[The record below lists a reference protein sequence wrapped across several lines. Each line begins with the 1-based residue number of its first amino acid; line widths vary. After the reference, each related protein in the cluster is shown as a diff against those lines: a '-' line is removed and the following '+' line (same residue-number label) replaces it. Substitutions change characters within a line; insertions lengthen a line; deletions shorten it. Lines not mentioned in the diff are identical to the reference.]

1 MIVCRCSLRKYELE
15 VLYLS
20 YRPGP
25 PLDQFVDYFWQIQG
39 GQTPRLEKILPCGST
54 ELVINLKNDA
64 INIHD
69 AEQPEQYRRFSGAV
83 FSGTYSRP
91 FICNA
96 LQHEAIMGVHFKA
109 GGAFPFLNADANELT
124 NAHVS
129 LEDLWGRAGLELRE
143 RVSTAATPHQRFR
156 IMESI
161 LRKRLRG
168 DATNQVQVALNLL
181 TTGVL
186 VRDVAQELG
195 LPQRRFIQ
203 LFSSHV
209 GLTPKI
215 FCRVQRFQ
223 RARVLAEQL
232 ETPDWAELALACG
245 YFDQSHL
252 INDFHE
258 FSGSTPVR
266 YSLQQ
271 HQKDARLKDN
281 HLPLRSGKF
290 FPIQQKLRRGY

>member
-1 MIVCRCSLRKYELE
+1 

-25 PLDQFVDYFWQIQG
+25 PLDQFVDYFWQIRG

-64 INIHD
+64 IDIHD
-69 AEQPEQYRRFSGAV
+69 AEHPEQYRRFSGAV
-83 FSGTYSRP
+83 FSGTYSRS

-109 GGAFPFLNADANELT
+109 GGAFPFLNADAKELT

-129 LEDLWGRAGLELRE
+129 LADLWGTAGSELRE
-143 RVSTAATPHQRFR
+143 RVSTAATPQQRFR
-156 IMESI
+156 ILESV
-161 LRKRLRG
+161 LRGRLRG
-168 DATNQVQVALNLL
+168 EMTSQEQIKIALNMLA
-181 TTGVL
+181 TGVL
-186 VRDVAQELG
+186 IRDVAQELG

-203 LFSSHV
+203 LFSSRV

-215 FCRVQRFQ
+215 FCRIQRFQ
-223 RARVLAEQL
+223 RARVLAEKR
-232 ETPDWAELALACG
+232 EMPDWAELALACG

-258 FSGSTPVR
+258 FSGSTPGR

-271 HQKDARLKDN
+271 QQRDARLKDN
-281 HLPLRSGKF
+281 HLPLRSSKF
-290 FPIQQKLRRGY
+290 FPIQQSLPRGY